1 MSQKLRNKLQK
12 PRSNKRR
19 GNIFYNYSQR
29 PQTYGIG
36 SAVKL
41 LQKDVVI
48 SASSG
53 LNFQYSTKEL
63 DIVNMA
69 LQYKYVKILEVAVVQ
84 DQINLPNEQDKLY
97 GIIDWGTNSEGYA
110 NLEESDNAK
119 IFKNIGRN
127 QFIFRPPR
135 ILTSCYVKTGSTTA
149 ETRQV
154 FASGFNEIERLFG
167 SSTNG
172 YYFPFYY
179 SFKNNTSVDRK
190 LRIIVKLVFRGSKN
204 TQDSE
209 VARRIN
215 EVVSSERDID
225 ELIAEKINELKQLKM
240 KKGVEYAEIGTQT
253 DDVPLI
259 NNQPSLDLSIQE
271 DNKIYIKS
279 EKQKKAEEREER
291 LKKQKEEAE
300 KRRQHK
306 KEVEAKI
313 VKDLAKAKVNAKL
326 VHNRGNQECLL
337 DYLLKNFKIKYKTV
351 EELEEHADKH
361 GCETIFPRDLRDPNV
376 EEVVFNVLDDLAYK
390 IFKPVRHRIK
400 GQIDC
405 DMDDFE

>member
-48 SASSG
+48 SANSG

-63 DIVNMA
+63 DMVNMA
-69 LQYKYVKILEVAVVQ
+69 LQYKYVKILEVAIVQ

-97 GIIDWGTNSEGYA
+97 GIIDWGTVTEGYA

-135 ILTSCYVKTGSTTA
+135 ILTSCYVKTGSTTS

-167 SSTNG
+167 SSNFG

-179 SFKNNTSVDRK
+179 SFKNNTTVDRK
-190 LRIIVKLVFRGSKN
+190 LRIIVKLIFRGSKN
-204 TQDSE
+204 TEDSE
-209 VARRIN
+209 AAKRIS
-215 EVVSSERDID
+215 EVVNSERNID
-225 ELIAEKINELKQLKM
+225 ELIAEKLNELKQLKL
-240 KKGVEYAEIGTQT
+240 KKGIQYVETGTQT
-253 DDVPLI
+253 DDIPEKKEEKKEEKKKEAKKKVVKKKLSNDIIKAHFEEFDADFNKVRPIKDVGQDRSQLSTSRQVAKALKTI
-259 NNQPSLDLSIQE
+259 GLSYKKVEDLYNIALDDYDEYGQPSQQFREVLWDYFSDKEGMEIFRKLAEQGMDVLYEYEHLE
-271 DNKIYIKS
+271 D
-279 EKQKKAEEREER
+279 KQA
-291 LKKQKEEAE
+291 
-300 KRRQHK
+300 
-306 KEVEAKI
+306 
-313 VKDLAKAKVNAKL
+313 
-326 VHNRGNQECLL
+326 
-337 DYLLKNFKIKYKTV
+337 
-351 EELEEHADKH
+351 
-361 GCETIFPRDLRDPNV
+361 
-376 EEVVFNVLDDLAYK
+376 
-390 IFKPVRHRIK
+390 
-400 GQIDC
+400 
-405 DMDDFE
+405 